1 MAFLPSSVETLDTYA
16 KRHYIFQHCFLPAE
30 LCYLH
35 GPMSSEMYD
44 VAIIGGGPAGSTAA
58 TLLARA
64 GRRVVVLER
73 DKFPR
78 FHIGESLL
86 PFSTQAFDRLGV
98 REKLDRTF
106 LPKHGGEIMAACGT
120 TSVKFYFKDG
130 FKSTRDR
137 AYQVTRSEFD
147 KLLLDHSRENGAE
160 VREETTVEAI
170 AFSEDEVTLTISRRG
185 ALPPLPGRAE
195 ARPSDQIQARYLLDC
210 SGRQTI
216 LGNFF
221 KLKKS
226 YDHLQKFSLFA
237 HYENVERPSGIDGTL
252 IRMVRGLDRW
262 FWMIPLTATRMSIGV
277 VMDTATF
284 RAMKLPPEEA
294 LEKCIGEQPL
304 ILAEMANSERVSQ
317 VYSAGDYSYR
327 NAELFGDRWLL
338 AGDAAGFIDP
348 VFSSGVFLAIMSAE
362 KAADSLHEILRDE
375 KQKPRLFREY
385 SHRVN
390 RVMDMYLTFVNSW
403 YRGKEFVEV
412 FLNPTEVL
420 QLAPAVN
427 ALLAGNEGASFAIKW
442 RMWVFYFFVHAQRF
456 LAFSP
461 RLSLVPK
468 TGDAGV
474 PMPSL
479 EGVS

>member
-1 MAFLPSSVETLDTYA
+1 
-16 KRHYIFQHCFLPAE
+16 
-30 LCYLH
+30 
-35 GPMSSEMYD
+35 MYD

-64 GRRVVVLER
+64 GRSVVVLER
-73 DKFPR
+73 EKFPR

-86 PFSTQAFDRLGV
+86 PFSTKAFDRLGV

-106 LPKHGGEIMAACGT
+106 MPKYGGEIIAACGT
-120 TSVKFYFKDG
+120 TSAKFYFKDG
-130 FKSTRDR
+130 FDSRRDR

-160 VREETTVEAI
+160 VREETTVKKIVFDDESVRLEVEMPGGATEAL
-170 AFSEDEVTLTISRRG
+170 E
-185 ALPPLPGRAE
+185 
-195 ARPSDQIQARYLLDC
+195 ARYLLDC
-210 SGRQTI
+210 SGRQTT

-221 KLKKS
+221 KLKKT
-226 YDHLQKFSLFA
+226 YDHLQKFSVFA
-237 HYENVERPSGIDGTL
+237 HYENVDRPSGIDGTL

-262 FWMIPLTATRMSIGV
+262 FWMIPLTPTRMSVGV
-277 VMDTATF
+277 VMDTSTF
-284 RAMKLPPEEA
+284 RAMKLSPEEA
-294 LEKCIGEQPL
+294 LEKCIDEQPMMVARMQN
-304 ILAEMANSERVSQ
+304 AELVSP

-327 NAELFGDRWLL
+327 TTKLFGDRWLL

-362 KAADSLHEILRDE
+362 KAADSLDEILRDE
-375 KQKPRLFREY
+375 SLKPRLFREY
-385 SHRVN
+385 SGRVN

-412 FLNPTEVL
+412 FLNPTEML
-420 QLAPAVN
+420 QLAAAVN
-427 ALLAGNEGASFAIKW
+427 AVLAGNEGVSFAIKW
-442 RMWVFYFFVHAQRF
+442 RMWVFYFFVRAQRF

-461 RLSLVPK
+461 RLSLVPQK
-468 TGDAGV
+468 RDAAA

-479 EGVS
+479 ESVS

>member
-1 MAFLPSSVETLDTYA
+1 
-16 KRHYIFQHCFLPAE
+16 
-30 LCYLH
+30 
-35 GPMSSEMYD
+35 MYD

-64 GRRVVVLER
+64 GRSVVVLER
-73 DKFPR
+73 EKFPR

-86 PFSTQAFDRLGV
+86 PFSTKAFDRLGV

-106 LPKHGGEIMAACGT
+106 MPKYGGEIIAACGT
-120 TSVKFYFKDG
+120 TSAKFYFKDG
-130 FKSTRDR
+130 FDSRRDR

-160 VREETTVEAI
+160 VREETTVKKIVFDDESVRLEVEMPGGATEAL
-170 AFSEDEVTLTISRRG
+170 E
-185 ALPPLPGRAE
+185 
-195 ARPSDQIQARYLLDC
+195 ARYLLDC
-210 SGRQTI
+210 SGRQTT

-221 KLKKS
+221 KLKKT
-226 YDHLQKFSLFA
+226 YDHLQKFSVFA
-237 HYENVERPSGIDGTL
+237 HYENVDRPSGIDGTL

-262 FWMIPLTATRMSIGV
+262 FWMIPLTPTRMSVGV
-277 VMDTATF
+277 VMDTSTF
-284 RAMKLPPEEA
+284 RAMKLSPEEA
-294 LEKCIGEQPL
+294 LEKCIDEQPMMVARMQN
-304 ILAEMANSERVSQ
+304 AELVSP

-327 NAELFGDRWLL
+327 TTKLFGDRWLL

-362 KAADSLHEILRDE
+362 KAADSLDEILRDE
-375 KQKPRLFREY
+375 SLKPRLFREY
-385 SHRVN
+385 SGRVN

-412 FLNPTEVL
+412 FLNPTEML
-420 QLAPAVN
+420 QLAAAVN
-427 ALLAGNEGASFAIKW
+427 AVLAGNEGVSFAIKW
-442 RMWVFYFFVHAQRF
+442 RMWVFYFFVRAQRF

-461 RLSLVPK
+461 RLSLVPQK
-468 TGDAGV
+468 RDAAA

-479 EGVS
+479 ENVS